1 VGTVGQQ
8 GVLVPLVLL
17 LGGCHA
23 SVVVHSGPEYNN
35 TLFARAGCGCPGKP
49 PVSSQALAV
58 RMYQYILAA
67 MDLVLGLREWAYEA
81 ESPYISGFHMR
92 DGMQRLKCGG
102 FRLGELAFPSPK
114 DLTCSYPYFA
124 AMLKPRRAGQ
134 RR

>member
-1 VGTVGQQ
+1 
-8 GVLVPLVLL
+8 
-17 LGGCHA
+17 
-23 SVVVHSGPEYNN
+23 
-35 TLFARAGCGCPGKP
+35 
-49 PVSSQALAV
+49 
-58 RMYQYILAA
+58 MYQYILAA

-134 RR
+134 RRVLYPTSHINSTGVQALWFNDND